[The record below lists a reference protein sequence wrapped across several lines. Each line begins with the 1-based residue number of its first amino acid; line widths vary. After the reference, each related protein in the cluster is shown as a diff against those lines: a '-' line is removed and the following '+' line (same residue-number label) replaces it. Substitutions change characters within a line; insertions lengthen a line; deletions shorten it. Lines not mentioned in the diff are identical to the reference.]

1 MIKVLRKPLFLV
13 LGAFGALG
21 AVVAGKVSGRADKR
35 VDGDDTAT
43 VTTAKEAGRRDTG
56 SADVTSPP
64 ADPRPS
70 NGSIEHTRD
79 ELYEEARRRG
89 IKGRSKMSKAELEE
103 ALGRAAGSPDS
114 GSAPA
119 G

>member
-1 MIKVLRKPLFLV
+1 MIKVLRKPLLLV

-21 AVVAGKVSGRADKR
+21 AVVAGKVSGRAAKR
-35 VDGDDTAT
+35 ADGDDTAT
-43 VTTAKEAGRRDTG
+43 IETVDAAGRRDTG
-56 SADVTSPP
+56 SADLTGSSAVSG
-64 ADPRPS
+64 PRD
-70 NGSIEHTRD
+70 GSVGHTRD

-103 ALGRAAGSPDS
+103 ALGRVAGSPDS
-114 GSAPA
+114 GSGPE